1 MYVFGEIIA
10 TSNVITFYIYLLNIH
25 VGVCDFL
32 YVHHM
37 CAVPVK
43 ARRGQQ
49 SPLELRPQ
57 TVRILLKPLLLWLLL
72 LLVCLFVVCL
82 FVCFILLWDFICLFV
97 WVGFGGCV
105 YVCVHVLEVY
115 T

>member
-1 MYVFGEIIA
+1 MCSTGKGQKRAAKSPGAEA
-10 TSNVITFYIYLLNIH
+10 TDCQNTLKATA
-25 VGVCDFL
+25 
-32 YVHHM
+32 
-37 CAVPVK
+37 AVAV
-43 ARRGQQ
+43 AATG
-49 SPLELRPQ
+49 
-57 TVRILLKPLLLWLLL
+57 
-72 LLVCLFVVCL
+72 LFVCCL